1 MLLKEYIQYWF
12 DTYRKPQQAPATA
25 EKSYTYVKYHIIE
38 TSLGEMEMA
47 DIRTKD
53 IQTLLNDLKDH
64 GNCLKLKYNRHNGVG
79 LAPATLKKI
88 RQALCSAFRY
98 AMIDGLVT
106 RNYAEETQPIRS
118 KTVRKTRPFT
128 YEQKIEFLRIVKSHR
143 FFIAYLLLF
152 STGMRRS
159 EALGLSWDNID
170 LEKRTIEVCQ
180 TLIMFR
186 NRPYL
191 RRDTKNESSAR
202 VIPIPEQLIPYL
214 KLLHSRQKN
223 ESLTHAN
230 YHNPNNLLFTN
241 RDGSCINPIQ
251 FSRNFKN
258 VITRH
263 GFPSELHIHSIRH
276 TWVTDMLQQN
286 VPIIDIQNLGGWS
299 RPDTLL
305 RVYAHTVK
313 KTQITAI
320 NKLCASFINNI

>member
-1 MLLKEYIQYWF
+1 
-12 DTYRKPQQAPATA
+12 
-25 EKSYTYVKYHIIE
+25 
-38 TSLGEMEMA
+38 
-47 DIRTKD
+47 
-53 IQTLLNDLKDH
+53 
-64 GNCLKLKYNRHNGVG
+64 
-79 LAPATLKKI
+79 
-88 RQALCSAFRY
+88 
-98 AMIDGLVT
+98 
-106 RNYAEETQPIRS
+106 
-118 KTVRKTRPFT
+118 
-128 YEQKIEFLRIVKSHR
+128 
-143 FFIAYLLLF
+143 
-152 STGMRRS
+152 MRRS

-170 LEKRTIEVCQ
+170 LDKRTIEVCQ

-214 KLLHSRQKN
+214 KLLHSRQKG
-223 ESLTHAN
+223 EALTHVN

-313 KTQITAI
+313 KTQISAI
-320 NKLCASFINNI
+320 NKLCASFIDKI

>member
-12 DTYRKPQQAPATA
+12 DTYRKPQQSPSTA
-25 EKSYTYVKYHIIE
+25 EKAYTYVKYHIID
-38 TSLGEMEMA
+38 TPLGEMELA
-47 DIRTKD
+47 DIRTRD
-53 IQTLLNDLKDH
+53 IQTLLNELKDH
-64 GNCLKLKYNRHNGVG
+64 GNCLKLKYNKYSGCG

-118 KTVRKTRPFT
+118 KMIRKTRPFT
-128 YEQKIEFLRIVKSHR
+128 FEQKLKFLRIVKTHR
-143 FFIAYLLLF
+143 FFVAYLLLF

-170 LEKRTIEVCQ
+170 FEKKTIEICQ
-180 TLIMFR
+180 TLIMFQ
-186 NRPYL
+186 NKPYL

-202 VIPIPEQLIPYL
+202 ILPLPEQLIPYL
-214 KLLHSRQKN
+214 HLLQSKQKE
-223 ESLTHAN
+223 ESKSYLHYN
-230 YHNPNNLLFTN
+230 NPDNLIFTN
-241 RDGSCINPIQ
+241 RNGSCINPLR

-258 VITRH
+258 VITRY
-263 GFPSELHIHSIRH
+263 GFPKELHIHSIRH

-313 KTQITAI
+313 KTQISAI
-320 NKLCASFINNI
+320 NKLCASFIDKI